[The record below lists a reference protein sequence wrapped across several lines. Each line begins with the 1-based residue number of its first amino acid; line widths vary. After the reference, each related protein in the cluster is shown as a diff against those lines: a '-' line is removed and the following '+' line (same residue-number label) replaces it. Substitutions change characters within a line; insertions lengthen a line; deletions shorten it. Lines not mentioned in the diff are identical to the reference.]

1 MEQKNR
7 KFAHEYQLQAVGRDI
22 NVKNPTMT
30 PPSIQKQYREQIGR

>member
-22 NVKNPTMT
+22 NVKNPTNDST
-30 PPSIQKQYREQIGR
+30 INTETLQRADR